1 MRIEQLKYLADIA
14 ETKSM
19 SKSAERLFVSPQ
31 TVSKSI
37 KQLEE
42 ELGAELLLRTNT
54 GVVLTTVGNAIVSLA
69 ENIVKEVQEMH
80 RIVEA
85 NSQTLE
91 QEYTFPLRIC
101 STSAITNIVLP
112 NILGKYAAIGI
123 NITPHIDMVNSAEEV
138 FERVESGDCGIG
150 LLTYNEEELF
160 SIFAQHKHTLEM
172 NLLAR
177 DEQVVVM
184 DAHQYQAG
192 QDFISVRDF
201 QGRFCTMFS
210 IIPVESRWQ
219 GSLLNHV
226 THSNDADFHRAMIK
240 SANAYVLMP
249 RLAYQYFFSGK
260 SYMALP
266 LEGVHT
272 PMIHAAVFRKDAP
285 RDLQN
290 FVSLIRVNLQ

>member
-1 MRIEQLKYLADIA
+1 MRIEQLKYLVDIA

-19 SKSAERLFVSPQ
+19 SKTAERLFVSTQ

-37 KQLEE
+37 KQLES
-42 ELGAELLLRTNT
+42 ELGAELLRRTNA
-54 GVVLTTVGNAIVSLA
+54 GVVLTPVGDSIAALA
-69 ENIVKEVQEMH
+69 ENVLREVQQMH
-80 RIVEA
+80 QIVEE
-85 NSQTLE
+85 NSQTLQ
-91 QEYTFPLRIC
+91 QEYSLSLRIC

-123 NITPHIDMVNSAEEV
+123 NIIPHIDMVNSAEEV
-138 FERVESGDCGIG
+138 LERVENGDCGIG

-160 SIFAQHKHTLEM
+160 RIFTQYKHTLEM

-184 DAHQYQAG
+184 DVHQYQAG
-192 QDFISVRDF
+192 QDFVSVRDF

-249 RLAYQYFFSGK
+249 RLAYQHFFNSK

-266 LEGVHT
+266 LEGVHI
-272 PMIHAAVFRKDAP
+272 PMIHAAVYRKDAP
-285 RDLQN
+285 KDLQN
-290 FVSLIRVNLQ
+290 FISLIRVNLQ